1 MTLRLVRSKLYNVVH
16 EGSICAS
23 SESTYLVVNNV
34 DYIYIY
40 IYAVYMDTLF
50 SYVIYGLFFIC
61 VPFDVIVFNTLRVI
75 RVLCSASSVQLPHG
89 RCCTPGLAGP
99 ADVPPADL
107 THAQLSACIPVRP
120 CLEPRRLSL
129 A

>member
-1 MTLRLVRSKLYNVVH
+1 MYNVVH

-50 SYVIYGLFFIC
+50 SYVIYGLF
-61 VPFDVIVFNTLRVI
+61 L
-75 RVLCSASSVQLPHG
+75 SVYFLM
-89 RCCTPGLAGP
+89 
-99 ADVPPADL
+99 
-107 THAQLSACIPVRP
+107 
-120 CLEPRRLSL
+120 
-129 A
+129 

>member
-40 IYAVYMDTLF
+40 IC
-50 SYVIYGLFFIC
+50 SIYGHTIFLCHLWPFFIC

-75 RVLCSASSVQLPHG
+75 RVLCSASSVQLPSG

>member
-50 SYVIYGLFFIC
+50 SYVIYGLF
-61 VPFDVIVFNTLRVI
+61 L
-75 RVLCSASSVQLPHG
+75 SVYFLM
-89 RCCTPGLAGP
+89 
-99 ADVPPADL
+99 
-107 THAQLSACIPVRP
+107 
-120 CLEPRRLSL
+120 
-129 A
+129 

>member
-40 IYAVYMDTLF
+40 AVYMDTLF

-61 VPFDVIVFNTLRVI
+61 ILFDVIVFNTLRVI
-75 RVLCSASSVQLPHG
+75 RVLCSASSMQFPRG
-89 RCCTPGLAGP
+89 RCCPGLAGP
-99 ADVPPADL
+99 GRCA
-107 THAQLSACIPVRP
+107 TSGSHTGSALCSHSSETMLRP
-120 CLEPRRLSL
+120 QRLSL